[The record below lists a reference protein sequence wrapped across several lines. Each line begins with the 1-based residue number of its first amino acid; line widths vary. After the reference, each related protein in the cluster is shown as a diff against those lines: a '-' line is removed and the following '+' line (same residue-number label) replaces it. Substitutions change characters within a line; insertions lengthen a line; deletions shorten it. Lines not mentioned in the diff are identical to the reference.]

1 MSLLNVSGV
10 TKTFG
15 GLTAVDDLTF
25 AVDGGQIL
33 GVIGP
38 NGAGKTT
45 LFNCVMGVYDIDA
58 GTVTFDGADVTS
70 MVTHQ
75 IVNRGLARVAQ
86 HSMPI
91 EPLTVRENLELF
103 TLDNTVLQLFGG
115 ADEERVESVAERL
128 DLTDVLDEYPDSL
141 PHADLRRLEIARAL
155 ATDPELL
162 LLDEPFAGLNKQEMR
177 NLSEA
182 ITAVRDDGIT
192 IVIIDHNMRGLM
204 HSSTKYSS
212 CTTAGSWCKVTRTP

>member
-1 MSLLNVSGV
+1 M
-10 TKTFG
+10 
-15 GLTAVDDLTF
+15 
-25 AVDGGQIL
+25 
-33 GVIGP
+33 
-38 NGAGKTT
+38 
-45 LFNCVMGVYDIDA
+45 
-58 GTVTFDGADVTS
+58 
-70 MVTHQ
+70 
-75 IVNRGLARVAQ
+75 
-86 HSMPI
+86 
-91 EPLTVRENLELF
+91 
-103 TLDNTVLQLFGG
+103 
-115 ADEERVESVAERL
+115 ESVAERL

-204 HSSTKYSS
+204 ALVDEVLVLHNGRKLVQGDPDAVTSDERVQQAYL
-212 CTTAGSWCKVTRTP
+212 AGWDEDDEEVPAE